1 MTNCKYKL
9 RKLSVG
15 LVSVGTMLIA
25 PTVLGQEVSASSST
39 ESSTT
44 TANTGTGTASG
55 MTATTPSATTDTG
68 EAAGSG
74 ARSEANGAS
83 SVVSSEESQSSGTTP
98 ASPQA
103 QTAPAATS
111 TSSASSSNEKTPK
124 TATTTTSST
133 PVASTS
139 NNSNKVTS
147 TEAETQT
154 MDVERYT
161 VDKEN
166 SKLNIKDG
174 KTPKTRS
181 SVNKDTKLIRNRDD
195 KQRDIVDVTRT
206 VKTNEDGT
214 IDVTVTVKPKQIDEG
229 ADVMALL
236 DVSQK
241 MTKENFDKAK
251 EQIKKMVTTLTG
263 EPTDGKENHNRRNS
277 VRLMTFYRKVNEP
290 IELTAENVDKTL
302 DEVWK
307 KAKEDW
313 DWGVDLQGAIHKARE
328 IFNKEKEKKSGKRQH
343 IVLFS
348 QGESTFSYDIKN
360 KSDITKTKI
369 TEKVTTSSPLF
380 PWLPIFN
387 HTNRKAEIIGDL
399 EKVLDM
405 AEKVGIS
412 LPSSLKLA
420 VKALGL
426 TNSAIGSILGKGL
439 TEYLGLTEYSSDN
452 LDGGGFD
459 YSKRV
464 GEGYYYHSFSDRKY
478 ENTMP
483 LEEAIRTAL
492 ASNFP
497 KLTDNW
503 FFDILNSFVNKD
515 TVEKAKLDVI
525 MKVLNSI
532 FYKREYRYYNHN
544 LSAIAEAKMAQQEGI
559 TFYSVDVTDLN
570 SASKRVRRQAAVRK
584 GTKEEENKKNEEER
598 NTKFDTYLKKM
609 SEGNNFLS
617 NVEERDKFKDT
628 LTELTIKD
636 EFTDK
641 VTVEKDSWS
650 KSITDGLKN
659 SNNNN
664 VKHQQANTSTWSF
677 FSSSKESLTWIISKE
692 QLKEAFEKNG
702 SLTFKYKLRVNKDKL
717 LDKDKKRTKRDTPT
731 ENKTSVT
738 ADIISNTVDYKIN
751 NQEVKG
757 NKLDA
762 VKLTYTKETVP
773 VPGQKPAE
781 DERSPQA
788 TEPANP
794 SKEDSSTDAS
804 QGSHDSENPATDS
817 PSQPQAPDQGNH
829 QSQVPNAK
837 PQTDKTDTP
846 NAPAIPQDTPK
857 APEAGGQSGPAGN
870 TEEKAPDSG
879 PKESDQSSS
888 KESPSVGEDTT
899 PNQPDVLVG
908 GQSEPIDIT
917 EDTIT
922 DAPPTVSGHN
932 ASTQP
937 QSVVEDTAP
946 QRPDVL
952 VGGQSEPIDIT
963 QDTQPGM
970 SGSNDATVINEDTKP
985 KRVFHFD
992 NKEPQASE
1000 KAAEQKLAPHDSH
1013 TTPQAS
1019 DDTAAPHLP
1028 ASGDKPEKVFA
1039 LAALTMVAAAGLL
1052 SKKRRNTDKN

>member
-412 LPSSLKLA
+412 LPSSLKSA

-426 TNSAIGSILGKGL
+426 ANSAISSILGKGL

-664 VKHQQANTSTWSF
+664 VKHQQANTSIWSF

-773 VPGQKPAE
+773 VPDVEGEVVPIPEKPLV
-781 DERSPQA
+781 
-788 TEPANP
+788 EPM
-794 SKEDSSTDAS
+794 
-804 QGSHDSENPATDS
+804 
-817 PSQPQAPDQGNH
+817 
-829 QSQVPNAK
+829 
-837 PQTDKTDTP
+837 TP
-846 NAPAIPQDTPK
+846 LYPAIPNYPTPQLPK
-857 APEAGGQSGPAGN
+857 DEDLEISGGHGPIV
-870 TEEKAPDSG
+870 DI
-879 PKESDQSSS
+879 
-888 KESPSVGEDTT
+888 VEDTGT
-899 PNQPDVLVG
+899 GVEG
-908 GQSEPIDIT
+908 GAQNGVVSTQENKDPIVDIT
-917 EDTIT
+917 EDTQPGMSGSN
-922 DAPPTVSGHN
+922 DATV
-932 ASTQP
+932 
-937 QSVVEDTAP
+937 VEEDTAP
-946 QRPDVL
+946 KRPDVL
-952 VGGQSEPIDIT
+952 VGGQSDPIDIT
-963 QDTQPGM
+963 EDTQPSVSGSNDATVVEEDTVPKRPDILVGGQSDPIDITEDTQPGM
-970 SGSNDATVINEDTKP
+970 SGSNDATVIEEDTKP
-985 KRVFHFD
+985 KRFFHFD
-992 NKEPQASE
+992 NEPQAPEKPKEQPSLSLPQAPVY
-1000 KAAEQKLAPHDSH
+1000 KAAH
-1013 TTPQAS
+1013 
-1019 DDTAAPHLP
+1019 HLP
-1028 ASGDKPEKVFA
+1028 ASGDKREASFTIV
-1039 LAALTMVAAAGLL
+1039 ALTIIGAAGLL
-1052 SKKRRNTDKN
+1052 SKKRRDTEEN